1 ALQWLGS
8 ALVALLSLACLP
20 WYTSA
25 FPQAE
30 GLGWSLVMVAVG
42 IFVTGWGG
50 VSLSLLRRD
59 LRYRE
64 IQLSQLGGYV
74 GGYLLIAV

>member
-1 ALQWLGS
+1 MFSALMLLIGVSVLAADLVSAPVIQAPVLDAATVRFACALQWLGS

-30 GLGWSLVMVAVG
+30 GLGWSLVMVAV
-42 IFVTGWGG
+42 
-50 VSLSLLRRD
+50 
-59 LRYRE
+59 
-64 IQLSQLGGYV
+64 
-74 GGYLLIAV
+74 